1 MIGIGDDVIISGKV
15 DGWETTYLTDTGRR
29 ITTYDVILRS
39 GNHIRVQ
46 ESDIKSYHPYQP
58 IPESDERRGQ

>member
-15 DGWETTYLTDTGRR
+15 VAKIESVIDDAEYLLVKFKNGQIIYFT
-29 ITTYDVILRS
+29 
-39 GNHIRVQ
+39 